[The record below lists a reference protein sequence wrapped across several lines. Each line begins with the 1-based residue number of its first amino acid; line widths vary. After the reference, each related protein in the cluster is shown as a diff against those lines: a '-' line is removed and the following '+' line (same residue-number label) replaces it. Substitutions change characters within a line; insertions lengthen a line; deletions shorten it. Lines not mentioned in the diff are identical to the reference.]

1 MTQELEEFW
10 TYVTEQKYTA
20 KNKQDLSYLGRFTF
34 NTLTEF
40 EGLGRILTIIAR
52 GYLFHRKNG
61 EILSGSAYD
70 RVEYARNALCA
81 WCSLPSKSDE
91 PPFVNFGNLS
101 KIFPELVNEKGEG
114 WLYRHIKNIQKFAKN
129 NPELISK
136 TAQNKIDGIS
146 KGFANEWKK
155 KLRQMQVPIF
165 AVNTEATWLLR
176 FDDILADA
184 LELGP
189 LRAQEHILSE
199 HRAQKLSLF
208 KTEAVPAEVIYDV
221 VSFCEANEQE
231 DTLWVVLPVANF
243 DCFYGNTNFS
253 KKWLSKIP
261 EDILTREVSNGVCR
275 VKLNI

>member
-1 MTQELEEFW
+1 MEEFW
-10 TYVTEQKYTA
+10 AYVTEQKYTA

-52 GYLFHRKNG
+52 GYLFHGRNG

-81 WCSLPSKSDE
+81 WCSLPSKSEE

-101 KIFPELVNEKGEG
+101 KVFPELVNEKGEG

-165 AVNTEATWLLR
+165 AVNTKATWLLR

-189 LRAQEHILSE
+189 LRAQKHIISE
-199 HRAQKLSLF
+199 ARAQKLSSL
-208 KTEAVPAEVIYDV
+208 KIKAVPTEVIYDV

-231 DTLWVVLPVANF
+231 DTFWVVLPVANF
-243 DCFYGNTNFS
+243 DCFYGSTNFS

-261 EDILTREVSNGVCR
+261 EEILIREVSNGVCR

>member
-10 TYVTEQKYTA
+10 AYVTEQKYTA

-52 GYLFHRKNG
+52 GYLFHGKNG

-70 RVEYARNALCA
+70 RVEYARNAICA

-114 WLYRHIKNIQKFAKN
+114 WLYRHIKNIQKFAKS

-165 AVNTEATWLLR
+165 AVNTKATWLLR

-199 HRAQKLSLF
+199 HRAQKLSSF
-208 KTEAVPAEVIYDV
+208 KTEAVPAEVVYDV

-253 KKWLSKIP
+253 KKLLSKIP
-261 EDILTREVSNGVCR
+261 EDIMTREVSNGVCR

>member
-1 MTQELEEFW
+1 MEEFW
-10 TYVTEQKYTA
+10 AYVTEQKYTA

-52 GYLFHRKNG
+52 GYLFHGRNG
-61 EILSGSAYD
+61 EILSDSAYD

-81 WCSLPSKSDE
+81 WCSLPSKSEE
-91 PPFVNFGNLS
+91 PPFVNFGNLL
-101 KIFPELVNEKGEG
+101 KTFPELVNEKGEG

-155 KLRQMQVPIF
+155 KLLQMQVPIF
-165 AVNTEATWLLR
+165 AVNTKATWLLR

-189 LRAQEHILSE
+189 LRAQKHILSE
-199 HRAQKLSLF
+199 DRAQKLFLF
-208 KTEAVPAEVIYDV
+208 KIEAIPTEVIYYV
-221 VSFCEANEQE
+221 VSFCEANAQE
-231 DTLWVVLPVANF
+231 DTPWVVLPVANF

-261 EDILTREVSNGVCR
+261 EEILTREVSNGVCR

>member
-1 MTQELEEFW
+1 MEEFW
-10 TYVTEQKYTA
+10 TYVTEPKYTA

-40 EGLGRILTIIAR
+40 EGMGRILTIIAR
-52 GYLFHRKNG
+52 GYLFHGKNG
-61 EILSGSAYD
+61 EFLSGSAYD

-114 WLYRHIKNIQKFAKN
+114 WLYRHIKNIQKFAKS

-146 KGFANEWKK
+146 KGFTNEWKK

-165 AVNTEATWLLR
+165 AVNTKATWLLR

-189 LRAQEHILSE
+189 LRAQKHVLSE
-199 HRAQKLSLF
+199 GRAQKLSSF
-208 KTEAVPAEVIYDV
+208 KIEVIPTEVIYDV
-221 VSFCEANEQE
+221 ASFCEANEQE
-231 DTLWVVLPVANF
+231 YTPWVVLPVANF

-261 EDILTREVSNGVCR
+261 EEILTREVSNGVCR

>member
-1 MTQELEEFW
+1 MEEFW
-10 TYVTEQKYTA
+10 AYVTEQKYTA
-20 KNKQDLSYLGRFTF
+20 KNKQDLSYLGRFTL

-52 GYLFHRKNG
+52 GYLFHGRNG
-61 EILSGSAYD
+61 EILSDSAYG

-81 WCSLPSKSDE
+81 WCSLPSKSEE

-101 KIFPELVNEKGEG
+101 KNFPELVNEKGEG

-165 AVNTEATWLLR
+165 AVNTKATWLLR

-189 LRAQEHILSE
+189 LRAQKHILSE
-199 HRAQKLSLF
+199 DRAQKLSSF
-208 KTEAVPAEVIYDV
+208 EIETVPIEVLYDV
-221 VSFCEANEQE
+221 ASFCETNEQE
-231 DTLWVVLPVANF
+231 DTPWVVLPVANF

-261 EDILTREVSNGVCR
+261 EEILIREVSNGVCR

>member
-1 MTQELEEFW
+1 MEEFW
-10 TYVTEQKYTA
+10 AYVTEQKYTA

-52 GYLFHRKNG
+52 GYLFHGRNG
-61 EILSGSAYD
+61 EILSDSAYD
-70 RVEYARNALCA
+70 QVEYARNALCA
-81 WCSLPSKSDE
+81 WCSLPSKSEE

-101 KIFPELVNEKGEG
+101 KNFPELVNEKGEG

-165 AVNTEATWLLR
+165 AVNTKATWLLR

-189 LRAQEHILSE
+189 LRAQKHMLSE
-199 HRAQKLSLF
+199 NRAQKLSSLE
-208 KTEAVPAEVIYDV
+208 TEAVPVEVIYDV

-231 DTLWVVLPVANF
+231 GTPWIVLPVANF

-261 EDILTREVSNGVCR
+261 EEILTREVSNGVCR

>member
-10 TYVTEQKYTA
+10 AYVTEQKYTA

-52 GYLFHRKNG
+52 GYLFHSKNG
-61 EILSGSAYD
+61 EILSGSAYG

-81 WCSLPSKSDE
+81 WCSLPSKSEE

-114 WLYRHIKNIQKFAKN
+114 WLYRHIKNIQKFAKS
-129 NPELISK
+129 NPEFISK

-165 AVNTEATWLLR
+165 AVNTKATWLLR

-189 LRAQEHILSE
+189 LRAQKHILSE
-199 HRAQKLSLF
+199 DRAQKLSSF
-208 KTEAVPAEVIYDV
+208 KNETVPTEVIYDV
-221 VSFCEANEQE
+221 VSFCEVNEQE
-231 DTLWVVLPVANF
+231 DTPWVVLPVANF

-261 EDILTREVSNGVCR
+261 EEILTREGSNGVCR

>member
-1 MTQELEEFW
+1 MEEFW
-10 TYVTEQKYTA
+10 AYVTEQKYTA
-20 KNKQDLSYLGRFTF
+20 KNKQDPSYLGRFTF

-52 GYLFHRKNG
+52 GYLFHGKNG
-61 EILSGSAYD
+61 ELISGSAYD

-101 KIFPELVNEKGEG
+101 KIFPELVNENGEG
-114 WLYRHIKNIQKFAKN
+114 WLYRHIKNIQKFAKS

-146 KGFANEWKK
+146 KGFTNEWKK

-165 AVNTEATWLLR
+165 AVNTKATWLLR

-189 LRAQEHILSE
+189 LRAQKHVLSE
-199 HRAQKLSLF
+199 GRAQKLSSF
-208 KTEAVPAEVIYDV
+208 KIEVIPTEVIYDV
-221 VSFCEANEQE
+221 ASFCEANEQE
-231 DTLWVVLPVANF
+231 YTPWVVLPVANF

-261 EDILTREVSNGVCR
+261 EEILTREVSNGVCR